1 MMASPLLL
9 VTFALTLLLGGF
21 VQPAAPGSPCQPWAE
36 VSAEDA
42 EQAQAV
48 VQEFVAAVSDA
59 AAPGADA
66 NTIATTEATLAR
78 LMTSYVLA
86 PPGSPTYIED
96 LGYLELP
103 LPTDA
108 DVPLSVGE
116 PLELYDP
123 APAPILLLTV
133 EVSNGLATGTFQFV
147 LVNENGQWQIDSV
160 APVTLDPAGCYRFEL
175 EPPDSVVGGPPVGI
189 EPAVVVGS
197 PR

>member
-1 MMASPLLL
+1 M
-9 VTFALTLLLGGF
+9 
-21 VQPAAPGSPCQPWAE
+21 
-36 VSAEDA
+36 
-42 EQAQAV
+42 
-48 VQEFVAAVSDA
+48 
-59 AAPGADA
+59 
-66 NTIATTEATLAR
+66 
-78 LMTSYVLA
+78 
-86 PPGSPTYIED
+86 
-96 LGYLELP
+96 
-103 LPTDA
+103 

-133 EVSNGLATGTFQFV
+133 EVSNGLETGTFQFV

>member
-21 VQPAAPGSPCQPWAE
+21 VQPAVPGSPCQPWAE

-78 LMTSYVLA
+78 FMTS
-86 PPGSPTYIED
+86 
-96 LGYLELP
+96 
-103 LPTDA
+103 
-108 DVPLSVGE
+108 
-116 PLELYDP
+116 
-123 APAPILLLTV
+123 
-133 EVSNGLATGTFQFV
+133 
-147 LVNENGQWQIDSV
+147 
-160 APVTLDPAGCYRFEL
+160 
-175 EPPDSVVGGPPVGI
+175 
-189 EPAVVVGS
+189 
-197 PR
+197 